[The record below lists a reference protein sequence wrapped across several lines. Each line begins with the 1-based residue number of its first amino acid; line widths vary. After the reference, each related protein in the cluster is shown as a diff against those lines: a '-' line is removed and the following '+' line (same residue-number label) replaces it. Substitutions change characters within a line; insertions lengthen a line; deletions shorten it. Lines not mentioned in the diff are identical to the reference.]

1 VLPFSN
7 NIRRVDPSAEMANS
21 SNESQAGARDR
32 IRENS
37 FETDAESSSR
47 HAPINRHRS
56 SASSLFEE
64 KNIARNDRTRTL
76 ADGFARFQRDVPRQR
91 HSASGGEGSQL
102 DRDTN
107 RAGFTVAI
115 IPINRAR
122 PSALGDS
129 SYELARSSRHLRIGS
144 RGAVFEPRASAGPSR
159 KFPLAD
165 LALPAPIVPIVDVK
179 RRTGFFPVAPLDSA
193 LASSS
198 SPVVIIVH

>member
-1 VLPFSN
+1 M
-7 NIRRVDPSAEMANS
+7 RRSIDTALLCL
-21 SNESQAGARDR
+21 RCLKKK
-32 IRENS
+32 
-37 FETDAESSSR
+37 T
-47 HAPINRHRS
+47 
-56 SASSLFEE
+56 SLVTIE
-64 KNIARNDRTRTL
+64 RTL

-91 HSASGGEGSQL
+91 HSASGGEESQL

-122 PSALGDS
+122 PSALGDL

-165 LALPAPIVPIVDVK
+165 PRFRAGLFIVACRHHRPLKAFREVYADGWSLHAP
-179 RRTGFFPVAPLDSA
+179 GSA
-193 LASSS
+193 VEDPSSS
-198 SPVVIIVH
+198 I